1 VGLHP
6 RPTPGSRS
14 LIRHPARPLRRARR
28 RLRRWLRLP

>member
-6 RPTPGSRS
+6 RPTPGTRG
-14 LIRHPARPLRRARR
+14 LIRHPARPLRRMQR